1 MRPPRAGRAPATP
14 TIPDW
19 VLWRERSGRLSPLRI
34 VALAILILPL
44 FLILADAWRANLGP
58 EPLNAVMHET
68 GRWSIRFLIASLAI
82 TPAGRILAWPRL
94 YQIRRMV
101 GLGALAWVLLHLTLY
116 VADQNWVVTTALL
129 EIAKRFYLT
138 IGFVAVAGLCV
149 LGWTS
154 TDGWMKRLGRRWK
167 RLHRLIFPIILLAM
181 LHAFIQA
188 KSDVGQESLLTGI
201 LLWLLLWRL
210 VPARWQSSLPALA
223 ALTVVAFLASVGIE
237 YAWYALATN
246 LPASRVAAANFDLT
260 FGPRP
265 AAWATIG
272 MAGFVLLAAARQ
284 LVQKLRGA

>member
-1 MRPPRAGRAPATP
+1 MTAPRLERTPPRRV
-14 TIPDW
+14 PDW
-19 VLWRERSGRLSPLRI
+19 VLWRERNGKLSPLRI
-34 VALAILILPL
+34 ATLAILLLPL
-44 FLILADAWRANLGP
+44 FLILADWWRQNLGA

-68 GRWSIRFLIASLAI
+68 GRWALRFLIASLAV
-82 TPAGRILAWPRL
+82 TPVGRVLAWPRL
-94 YQIRRMV
+94 YQMRRMV

-116 VADQNWVVTTALL
+116 VADQNWVVTTALA

-138 IGFVAVAGLCV
+138 IAFVALLGLGA

-154 TDGWMKRLGRRWK
+154 TDGWMRRLGRNWK
-167 RLHRLIFPIILLAM
+167 KLHRLIFPIALLAM

-210 VPARWQSSLPALA
+210 VPTRLQSSLPALA
-223 ALTVVAFLASVGIE
+223 ALTLLAFLASVATE

-265 AAWATIG
+265 AAWAAIG
-272 MAGFVLLAAARQ
+272 MACFVVFAALRQ
-284 LVQKLRGA
+284 LVQRRRRA

>member
-1 MRPPRAGRAPATP
+1 MRPPRPDRAPARAV
-14 TIPDW
+14 PDW
-19 VLWRERSGRLSPLRI
+19 VLWRERNGKLSPLRI
-34 VALAILILPL
+34 AALAILVLPL
-44 FLILADAWRANLGP
+44 FFILADWWQSNLGA

-116 VADQNWVVTTALL
+116 LADQNWVVTTALF
-129 EIAKRFYLT
+129 EIVKRFYLT
-138 IGFVAVAGLCV
+138 IGFVAVLGLCA

-154 TDGWMKRLGRRWK
+154 TDGWMRSLGRRWK
-167 RLHRLIFPIILLAM
+167 KLHRLIFPIIVLAM

-188 KSDVGQESLLTGI
+188 KSDVSQESLLTGI

-210 VPARWQSSLPALA
+210 IPARLQSNLLALA
-223 ALTVVAFLASVGIE
+223 ALTLLAFLATVATE

-265 AAWATIG
+265 AAWAAIG
-272 MAGFVLLAAARQ
+272 MACFVLLTAARQ
-284 LVQKLRGA
+284 LVQRLRRA

>member
-1 MRPPRAGRAPATP
+1 MKPRLAAGPPAPR
-14 TIPDW
+14 IPDW
-19 VLWRERSGRLSPLRI
+19 ALWRERNGKLSPLRI
-34 VALAILILPL
+34 VVLALLILPT
-44 FLILADAWRANLGP
+44 FFILADWWQDNLGP

-68 GRWSIRFLIASLAI
+68 GRWSIRFLIASLAV

-116 VADQNWVVTTALL
+116 VADQNWILTTAIA

-167 RLHRLIFPIILLAM
+167 KLHRLIFPIVILGM

-210 VPARWQSSLPALA
+210 IPARFQSNLPALA
-223 ALTVVAFLASVGIE
+223 ALTVLAFFAAVGVE

-246 LPASRVAAANFDLT
+246 LPASRVAAANFDLA

-265 AAWATIG
+265 VAWATIG
-272 MAGFVLLAAARQ
+272 MAGFVVFAAGWQ
-284 LVQKLRGA
+284 LVQRLRRA

>member
-1 MRPPRAGRAPATP
+1 MRPPRAERAPVKQV
-14 TIPDW
+14 PDW
-19 VLWRERSGRLSPLRI
+19 ALWRERNGRLSPLRI
-34 VALAILILPL
+34 VALAVLVLPV
-44 FLILADAWRANLGP
+44 FLILADWWNNNLGP

-68 GRWSIRFLIASLAI
+68 GRWSIRFLIAGLAV

-101 GLGALAWVLLHLTLY
+101 GLGALAWVLLHLVLY
-116 VADQNWVVTTALL
+116 LADQNWIVTTAIA
-129 EIAKRFYLT
+129 EIVKRFYLT
-138 IGFVAVAGLCV
+138 IGFVAILGLCA

-154 TDGWMKRLGRRWK
+154 TDGWMRRLGRGWK
-167 RLHRLIFPIILLAM
+167 KLHRLIFPIVVLGM

-188 KSDVGQESLLTGI
+188 KSDVSQESLLTGI

-210 VPARWQSSLPALA
+210 IPARYQSNLLALV
-223 ALTVVAFLASVGIE
+223 ALTVAAFFAAVGVE

-265 AAWATIG
+265 VVWASIG
-272 MAGFVLLAAARQ
+272 MAGFVVFAAGWQ
-284 LVQKLRGA
+284 LVQRRRRA

>member
-1 MRPPRAGRAPATP
+1 MRPPRGERAPVKQV
-14 TIPDW
+14 PDW
-19 VLWRERSGRLSPLRI
+19 ALWRERNGRLSPLRI
-34 VALAILILPL
+34 VTLILLILPT
-44 FLILADAWRANLGP
+44 FFILADWWQDNLGP

-68 GRWSIRFLIASLAI
+68 GRWSIRFLIASLAV

-101 GLGALAWVLLHLTLY
+101 GLGALAWVLLHLLLY
-116 VADQNWVVTTALL
+116 VADQNWIVTTAIV
-129 EIAKRFYLT
+129 EIVKRFYLT
-138 IGFVAVAGLCV
+138 IGFVAIVGLCV

-167 RLHRLIFPIILLAM
+167 RLHRLIFPIVVLAM

-188 KSDVGQESLLTGI
+188 KSDVSQESLLTGV

-210 VPARWQSSLPALA
+210 VPARFQSSLPALV
-223 ALTVVAFLASVGIE
+223 ALTVAAFLATVATE

-246 LPASRVAAANFDLT
+246 LPASRVAAANFDLS

-265 AAWATIG
+265 AAWAAIG
-272 MAGFVLLAAARQ
+272 MAGFVALSALRQ
-284 LVQKLRGA
+284 LVQRLRRA

>member
-1 MRPPRAGRAPATP
+1 MKAPAQRV
-14 TIPDW
+14 PDW
-19 VLWRERSGRLSPLRI
+19 VLWRERNGKLSPLRI
-34 VALAILILPL
+34 ATLAILILPTL
-44 FLILADAWRANLGP
+44 FILADWWQSNLGP

-68 GRWSIRFLIASLAI
+68 GRWSIRFLIASLAV
-82 TPAGRILAWPRL
+82 TPAGRILGWPRL

-116 VADQNWVVTTALL
+116 VADQNWIVTTALA

-138 IGFVAVAGLCV
+138 IGFLALLGLAA

-154 TDGWMKRLGRRWK
+154 TDGWMRQLGRRWK
-167 RLHRLIFPIILLAM
+167 TLHRLIFAIVILGM

-188 KSDVGQESLLTGI
+188 KSDVSQESLLTGI

-210 VPARWQSSLPALA
+210 IPARFQSSVPALA
-223 ALTVVAFLASVGIE
+223 ALTLLAFFAAVGVE
-237 YAWYALATN
+237 YAWYALGTN

-265 AAWATIG
+265 VVQASIG
-272 MAGFVLLAAARQ
+272 MAGFVIFAAGWQ
-284 LVQKLRGA
+284 LVQRLRRA